1 MRKIDVLKNATLE
14 ETAEWLTKVTM
25 SSVMAGATDDEEFV
39 REFMSIMS
47 SQTARLMFG
56 KEQEYN
62 KLVKQM
68 KELLESEAEEDKL
81 SLKWFVE
88 GCEEFEI

>member
-14 ETAEWLTKVTM
+14 EIAEWLAKVSMTNM
-25 SSVMAGATDDEEFV
+25 MLGMTEDEEFV
-39 REFMSIMS
+39 KNFMSVIS
-47 SQTARLMFG
+47 SPTARLMFG

>member
-14 ETAEWLTKVTM
+14 EIAEWLAKVTM
-25 SSVMAGATDDEEFV
+25 SSVLAGATEDEEFV
-39 REFMSIMS
+39 REFMSIIS

-68 KELLESEAEEDKL
+68 KELLESETEEDKL

>member
-14 ETAEWLTKVTM
+14 QTAEWLAKVTM
-25 SSVMAGATDDEEFV
+25 SSMLLGTTEDVEFV
-39 REFMSIMS
+39 RNFMSAIS
-47 SQTARLMFG
+47 SPTARLMFG

>member
-14 ETAEWLTKVTM
+14 QTAEWLAKVTM
-25 SSVMAGATDDEEFV
+25 SSVMVGATDDEEFV

-47 SQTARLMFG
+47 SQTARLILG

>member
-14 ETAEWLTKVTM
+14 ETAEWLAKVTM

-68 KELLESEAEEDKL
+68 KELLESETEEDKL

>member
-14 ETAEWLTKVTM
+14 ETAEWLAKVTM
-25 SSVMAGATDDEEFV
+25 SSVLAGATEDEEFV
-39 REFMSIMS
+39 REFMSIIS

-88 GCEEFEI
+88 GCHDFEI

>member
-14 ETAEWLTKVTM
+14 EIAEWLAKVTM
-25 SSVMAGATDDEEFV
+25 SSVLAGTTEDEEFV
-39 REFMSIMS
+39 REFMSIIS
-47 SQTARLMFG
+47 SQTARLILG